1 MAQESTLDTDGALMV
16 KRMICVPLFDSLIQ
30 YLLAESHGSLYYIHP
45 SVTKM
50 YTDQK

>member
-1 MAQESTLDTDGALMV
+1 MV
-16 KRMICVPLFDSLIQ
+16 KGMICVPLFGALIKN
-30 YLLAESHGSLYYIHP
+30 LMVESHGLLCSIHP